1 MVFCAAVS
9 CSGGISSRR
18 FMANLDCAQMLRA
31 RSSGLRAGAQ
41 IVLLGQRNEL
51 GLVAGNDVEAA
62 LFPFSLG
69 LLDPFLARRHEIPP
83 DVARA
88 FHCGSADQNDACL
101 AGGGYCDG
109 VAWPEHQKLTCP
121 EAIAGN
127 IDLARND
134 IERTLLC
141 VGVKR
146 KRRPQR
152 K

>member
-1 MVFCAAVS
+1 MNSVS
-9 CSGGISSRR
+9 SPGTMSKRRSFHSALACSILS
-18 FMANLDCAQMLRA
+18 LR
-31 RSSGLRAGAQ
+31 
-41 IVLLGQRNEL
+41 
-51 GLVAGNDVEAA
+51 
-62 LFPFSLG
+62 
-69 LLDPFLARRHEIPP
+69 RRHEIPP

-141 VGVKR
+141 VGVNGSVA
-146 KRRPQR
+146 PSASVASANNVSDSVFTGEC
-152 K
+152 